1 MTRLTFETYWPL
13 IFLAIIPY
21 LWGVQ
26 RSTVVDLSPAHLR
39 LSTSVRSAI
48 VLLLALA
55 LMQPVLYR
63 SGAYMSVVY
72 LLDVSQSVA
81 PSEIQKAFD
90 WIRRTNDEGQPAN
103 SRFGAFASN
112 CMVFDTLEDMTHAP
126 VSMQPAAGSVDKSRT
141 DIAAAIDRAVHSF
154 APNHLKRV
162 VLISDGNDN
171 SGNLAAVLP
180 RLKMDNV
187 RVYTVP
193 LDARSNRDVWVEA
206 VMAPS
211 TITSEEQFPLEVH
224 VYSQLDSAAEVEVKD
239 GDKVLSKRSVHLTKG
254 LNRVAFET
262 SVKGE
267 TRTAVLEANV
277 KVADEPFVENNVFHE
292 SAAVLGRPRVLYVEG
307 YAPSARYLRE
317 ALGIEGLL
325 VDAVNPQAMPSD
337 LTVLD
342 SYDAIILSDVDRKWL
357 SNAQMQAITTYVRDL
372 GGGFILTGGEN
383 SYGEGGY
390 SKTAVE
396 EVLPV
401 TFNAKKNEPR
411 SVGMVV
417 VLDRSGSMA
426 GQKME
431 LAKEATKAAVDLLK
445 DDDHFVV
452 VAFEYNFRWVS
463 PVQQVAKRAEIKEAI
478 SSIQAVGETNIYPAL
493 KDAYLRLGETKDDV
507 KHVILLSDGQTF
519 PEDFQGLAEK
529 MAADK
534 ITVSTIAVG
543 TVADREL
550 LANIAKWGKGR
561 TYYLEDATKVP
572 QVFSQETEMAKSLKE
587 DEPFRPVVKKTV
599 EAFKGL
605 DLKEAPQLL
614 GYVATKS
621 KPTAEVLLETSAHDP
636 LLARWQYGLGKAVAF
651 TSDVKDRWAV
661 QWLRWKGYSKFWS
674 QLVRETMRRQEDA
687 SFDFRVARE
696 GEDARISINAIQKDG
711 RFRNRLQAQVRVIA
725 PDQSVSV
732 IDVPQIGP
740 GTYETRV
747 PLKQK
752 GSYIFRAVG
761 NETGSPARMLAY
773 SYPDEYHFYP
783 ANLEKLRTI
792 ATETG
797 GVFQP
802 HGPEIFDSNGETT
815 AIPFPLWRWLTA
827 MALVLY
833 IGDVLLRRLRLF
845 EPAAPAA

>member
-1 MTRLTFETYWPL
+1 
-13 IFLAIIPY
+13 
-21 LWGVQ
+21 
-26 RSTVVDLSPAHLR
+26 
-39 LSTSVRSAI
+39 
-48 VLLLALA
+48 
-55 LMQPVLYR
+55 
-63 SGAYMSVVY
+63 
-72 LLDVSQSVA
+72 
-81 PSEIQKAFD
+81 
-90 WIRRTNDEGQPAN
+90 
-103 SRFGAFASN
+103 
-112 CMVFDTLEDMTHAP
+112 
-126 VSMQPAAGSVDKSRT
+126 
-141 DIAAAIDRAVHSF
+141 
-154 APNHLKRV
+154 
-162 VLISDGNDN
+162 
-171 SGNLAAVLP
+171 
-180 RLKMDNV
+180 
-187 RVYTVP
+187 
-193 LDARSNRDVWVEA
+193 
-206 VMAPS
+206 
-211 TITSEEQFPLEVH
+211 
-224 VYSQLDSAAEVEVKD
+224 
-239 GDKVLSKRSVHLTKG
+239 
-254 LNRVAFET
+254 
-262 SVKGE
+262 
-267 TRTAVLEANV
+267 
-277 KVADEPFVENNVFHE
+277 
-292 SAAVLGRPRVLYVEG
+292 
-307 YAPSARYLRE
+307 
-317 ALGIEGLL
+317 
-325 VDAVNPQAMPSD
+325 
-337 LTVLD
+337 
-342 SYDAIILSDVDRKWL
+342 
-357 SNAQMQAITTYVRDL
+357 
-372 GGGFILTGGEN
+372 
-383 SYGEGGY
+383 
-390 SKTAVE
+390 
-396 EVLPV
+396 
-401 TFNAKKNEPR
+401 
-411 SVGMVV
+411 
-417 VLDRSGSMA
+417 
-426 GQKME
+426 
-431 LAKEATKAAVDLLK
+431 
-445 DDDHFVV
+445 
-452 VAFEYNFRWVS
+452 
-463 PVQQVAKRAEIKEAI
+463 
-478 SSIQAVGETNIYPAL
+478 
-493 KDAYLRLGETKDDV
+493 
-507 KHVILLSDGQTF
+507 
-519 PEDFQGLAEK
+519 

-534 ITVSTIAVG
+534 ITVSMIAVG